1 MRRANR
7 YRSARRSARLEPMTL
22 AIRPLSDVLAAEV
35 RGVDLREPL
44 DDGERAALHE
54 AFLERHIL
62 CFRDQKLDKPA
73 QLAATRQ
80 FGALD
85 VHIQRNKGDD
95 ISLVHTVSN
104 LDADGNPK
112 PEAAAKGNL
121 RWHSDKSYRTVPS
134 CSTFLYGVQVPAR
147 GGRTEFAN
155 MHRAFKAYSPEQQ
168 EAFRGMKVVH
178 DWVRSCQKSGER
190 EASAEE
196 AAVYPPVAHPLV
208 RRHPESGYEAFF
220 IGNHASHIFGMERDE
235 GEALLAEIEAHS
247 TAERF
252 VYRHRW
258 QPGDLLMWD
267 NRCLLHRAEER
278 AGEARVLH
286 RTVTRGTSPF

>member
-1 MRRANR
+1 MRRATR
-7 YRSARRSARLEPMTL
+7 YRSGRCSARLRAMTL
-22 AIRPLSDVLAAEV
+22 AIQPLSDVLAAEV

-44 DDGERAALHE
+44 CNGDRAALHE
-54 AFLERHIL
+54 AFLDRHIL
-62 CFRDQKLDKPA
+62 CFRDQELDKPA
-73 QLAATRQ
+73 QLAAALQ
-80 FGALD
+80 FGPLD

-95 ISLVHTVSN
+95 VSLVHTVSN

-134 CSTFLYGVQVPAR
+134 CATFLYAVKVPAQ

-155 MHRAFKAYSPEQQ
+155 MNRAFEACSPERQ
-168 EAFRGMKVVH
+168 EAFRGLKVVH

-190 EASAEE
+190 EASPEE
-196 AAVYPPVAHPLV
+196 ASVYPPVAHPLV
-208 RRHPESGYEAFF
+208 RRHPESGREAFF
-220 IGNHASHIFGMERDE
+220 IGNHASHIFGMDRNE
-235 GEALLAEIEAHS
+235 GEALLDEIEAHS

-252 VYRHRW
+252 VWRHQWRE
-258 QPGDLLMWD
+258 GDLLMWD

-278 AGEARVLH
+278 ARDARVLH

>member
-1 MRRANR
+1 
-7 YRSARRSARLEPMTL
+7 MTL
-22 AIRPLSDVLAAEV
+22 AIQPLSDVLAAEV

-44 DDGERAALHE
+44 GDDDRAALRE
-54 AFLERHIL
+54 AFLDRHVL
-62 CFRDQKLDKPA
+62 CFRDQELDKPA
-73 QLAATRQ
+73 QLAATLR
-80 FGALD
+80 FGPLD

-95 ISLVHTVSN
+95 VSLVHTVSN
-104 LDADGNPK
+104 LDAEGNPK

-134 CSTFLYGVQVPAR
+134 CATFLYAVKVPAQ

-155 MHRAFKAYSPEQQ
+155 MNRAFEAYSAERR

-190 EASAEE
+190 EASPEE
-196 AAVYPPVAHPLV
+196 ASVYPPVAHPLV
-208 RRHPESGYEAFF
+208 RRHPESGREAFF
-220 IGNHASHIFGMERDE
+220 IGNHASHIFGMDRYE
-235 GEALLAEIEAHS
+235 GEALLEEIEAHS

-252 VYRHRW
+252 VWRHQWRE
-258 QPGDLLMWD
+258 GDLLMWD

-278 AGEARVLH
+278 AREARVLH
-286 RTVTRGTSPF
+286 RTVTRGTAPF